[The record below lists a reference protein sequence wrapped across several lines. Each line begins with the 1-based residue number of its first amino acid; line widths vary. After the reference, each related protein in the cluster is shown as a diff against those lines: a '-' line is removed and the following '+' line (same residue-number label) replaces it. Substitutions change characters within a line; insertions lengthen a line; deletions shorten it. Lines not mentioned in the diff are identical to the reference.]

1 MTGSMTNVTMIDE
14 VLPDTAFEALS
25 TSEDAALIDVRT
37 SAEWNQIGVPDISAT
52 GRPLWFIEWVT
63 GPDRRPNPA
72 FLTEL
77 LDHAGGRLPR
87 EMYFICRSGARSA
100 AAAQVVAALAAQ
112 TGQEVPL
119 HQCRRRV
126 RRLAVSRSQD
136 GVEGQGSAVWWARS
150 RAGQGVRK

>member
-1 MTGSMTNVTMIDE
+1 MTGAMTRATTIDE
-14 VLPDTAFEALS
+14 VLPDTAYEALS

-37 SAEWNQIGVPDISAT
+37 SAEWHQIGVPDISAT

-112 TGQEVPL
+112 TGQEVR
-119 HQCRRRV
+119 CINV
-126 RRLAVSRSQD
+126 A
-136 GVEGQGSAVWWARS
+136 EGFEGSPS
-150 RAGQGVRK
+150 AGQRTGWKARGLPCGGHGPGSGEE